1 MVDTEDKEQDSPTT
15 KTATGMDPNVAGL
28 LCYLFGWVSGLIFY
42 LIEKDDKKIRF
53 HALQSILLSVATFA
67 IWIAIG
73 IVFSILGFIPGISLV
88 AIVVFPLLY
97 AVLGLGIMV
106 IWIMLMVKAY
116 QGEKWKLPIIGD
128 IAEKNA

>member
-15 KTATGMDPNVAGL
+15 KTSTGMDPNVAGL

-53 HALQSILLSVATFA
+53 HALQSILLSVATIA
-67 IWIAIG
+67 IWIALG
-73 IVFSILGFIPGISLV
+73 IVFSIVGFIPGISLV
-88 AIVVFPLLY
+88 AIVVFPLFY
-97 AVLGLGIMV
+97 AVLGLGVMV